1 MAWLISR
8 ALMADF
14 ENSHSSPVQV
24 AESSGD
30 TSSDGEQSVPSSET
44 HTPQAYLS
52 PDRMKEFSRLSR
64 SGMTF
69 APLTDDRGEAVL
81 TWCLAASRARTS
93 APPARAPASP
103 EPDQVFGQ
111 RWRALSVR
119 FAPATSGWRT
129 ARCLYAEDLA
139 WSSLTLPRWGS
150 LHGGELWE
158 RTTQEPRTSGTGSGC
173 WATPTANQ
181 QQAASIPAALNE
193 AKRLHPRGQWSLV
206 TQVVADHVYGNK
218 MWPTPKAS
226 AAGPDFAA
234 VKRGKSISLQTV
246 VAMFPTPTVQD
257 ASNNAGTSQFQRNSL
272 PLNAVAGGALN
283 PTWVEWL
290 MGWPLGWTD
299 CGASATDRF
308 REWCNAHGR
317 NFRND

>member
-1 MAWLISR
+1 MSWHFSQ
-8 ALMADF
+8 ALVAASSADIC
-14 ENSHSSPVQV
+14 
-24 AESSGD
+24 
-30 TSSDGEQSVPSSET
+30 SDGDVSAP
-44 HTPQAYLS
+44 LS
-52 PDRMKEFSRLSR
+52 TTTMHAAFSWQDRTTGASRRSR
-64 SGMTF
+64 YGMTCE
-69 APLTDDRGEAVL
+69 PLTDARGEAVL
-81 TWCLAASRARTS
+81 TWCLAVSLARTS
-93 APPARAPASP
+93 AQPARVQASAAHDPACGP
-103 EPDQVFGQ
+103 

-119 FAPATSGWRT
+119 FSPDTFGWRT
-129 ARCLYAEDLA
+129 AHSLFGEDLA

-150 LHGGELWE
+150 LRGGELWE
-158 RTTQEPRTSGTGSGC
+158 RTTQAHLTSETGFGC

-206 TQVVADHVYGNK
+206 TQVVADHVHGNK

-234 VKRGKSISLQTV
+234 VKRGKSISLQTA
-246 VAMFPTPTVQD
+246 VAMLPTPTVNDSKNNGSPSQYRRT
-257 ASNNAGTSQFQRNSL
+257 SNGKPRDLQ
-272 PLNAVAGGALN
+272 LNAVVGGALN

-317 NFRND
+317 SCHND

>member
-1 MAWLISR
+1 MSWHFSQ
-8 ALMADF
+8 ALVAA
-14 ENSHSSPVQV
+14 SS
-24 AESSGD
+24 AG
-30 TSSDGEQSVPSSET
+30 TCSDGGASAPSSTTTT
-44 HTPQAYLS
+44 HAAFSWQ
-52 PDRMKEFSRLSR
+52 DRTTGASRRSR
-64 SGMTF
+64 YGMTCE
-69 APLTDDRGEAVL
+69 PLTDARGEGVL
-81 TWCLAASRARTS
+81 TWCLAASLARTS
-93 APPARAPASP
+93 APPAKAQALVDHDPGCGP
-103 EPDQVFGQ
+103 
-111 RWRALSVR
+111 RWRGLSVR
-119 FAPATSGWRT
+119 FSRDTSGWRT
-129 ARCLYAEDLA
+129 AHSLFGEDLA

-150 LHGGELWE
+150 LHDGELWE
-158 RTTQEPRTSGTGSGC
+158 RTTQEPRTSATGSGC

-206 TQVVADHVYGNK
+206 TQVVADHVHGNK

-234 VKRGKSISLQTV
+234 MKRGKSISLQTA

-257 ASNNAGTSQFQRNSL
+257 ATNNGGKSQYQRNSL
-272 PLNAVAGGALN
+272 PLNAIAGGALN

-299 CGASATDRF
+299 CAASATDRF

-317 NFRND
+317 SCAHD